1 MIILKTKR
9 EIDVMKK
16 AGKISARALKL
27 AGSMVEPGVTTSQ
40 IDEAVRKYIK
50 SQGAAPSFLNYN
62 GYPKSCCISVNDQ
75 VIHGIPSEKCVL
87 KNGDI
92 VSVDVGACFEGYHGD
107 NAYTFACGDISRE
120 AQELLNATEESL
132 AEAIKIA
139 KVGARLGDIGDAVEG
154 YVKKRGYSVVRD
166 FVGHGVGASLH
177 EDPSV
182 PNFGKPG
189 HGARLREGMTIAIE
203 PMVNAG
209 SSDVKVLEDGWTTIT
224 VDGKLSAH
232 FENTIAITSSGAIIL
247 TDPE

>member
-232 FENTIAITSSGAIIL
+232 FENTIAIASSGAIIL

>member
-27 AGSMVEPGVTTSQ
+27 AGSMVEPGVTTGQ

-92 VSVDVGACFEGYHGD
+92 VSVDVGACFEGYHSD

-120 AQELLNATEESL
+120 VQELLNATEESL
-132 AEAIKIA
+132 IEAIKIA

-209 SSDVKVLEDGWTTIT
+209 SGDVKVLEDGWTTVT